1 MAGEQAGG
9 NNPRHEAE
17 NPQEFDWNKFGEVPV
32 KYVAQAIA
40 ELRQAD
46 PAIGAIDWADLYG
59 ERVSSDVAAKIQ
71 AKAEEIRANENSS
84 AQGQESPAQEQ
95 APADTSEGD
104 SSESGEQAAQQE
116 GGAERRRNV
125 SLWRRIG
132 VRVLAVAAAVGIA
145 IGGIGAAFGVG
156 PAGRL
161 KKLRENGTRTEM
173 SAGDATD
180 GMAMGIDEA
189 LDEYSQEIRSDALS
203 DANLDAIIAE
213 AAEGNES
220 FTVADDYRGLYA
232 DAETGTKP
240 NPEKSNPVNF
250 VAPIE
255 YKESGDYRD
264 DIDRN
269 VRNMAPVLAAY
280 YEKLDD
286 KDKLPELVG
295 KSCADLQTMMAE
307 DPSVH
312 QKIYEHFMSEM
323 ESTENGTVDGRCY
336 NEYMVTSASDGE
348 TINSKNSR
356 VVFCETI
363 EDNTRVIVVHFKNGS
378 ELKIKL
384 NCGQAVIEIEETNEG
399 ILISYYETKEELPED
414 EQPSNSVKKRFI
426 PKDVFEGTDTI
437 EWPDTGPGPVTEDP
451 DKDEEEKEEEL
462 DEKKDLDPGKTFEG
476 TDTTGWPDETGPGS
490 AEDVT
495 EEPDAMEGI
504 DEDGRPKGDGG
515 QSTEATEDPSLEGDN
530 SESSNHDGGGSS
542 ESSDHD
548 DDDGGHDSGG
558 SESSSSESGSHDD
571 GGSSESSSHDDGG
584 SSESHEPASQEH
596 ANDESRSSEGQQRAE
611 QEKSDS
617 DQRHEDSQKSEQ
629 AAQSVEKQSD
639 NAIEEHTDSSGK
651 TDVDALLDMD

>member
-104 SSESGEQAAQQE
+104 SSESSEQAAQQE

-295 KSCADLQTMMAE
+295 KSCAELQTMMAE

-312 QKIYEHFMSEM
+312 QKIYEHFMSEL

-451 DKDEEEKEEEL
+451 DKDEEEKPEEL

-476 TDTTGWPDETGPGS
+476 TDNTGWPDDTGPGS
-490 AEDVT
+490 ADDVT

-504 DEDGRPKGDGG
+504 DGDGRSKGDGG

-530 SESSNHDGGGSS
+530 
-542 ESSDHD
+542 
-548 DDDGGHDSGG
+548 
-558 SESSSSESGSHDD
+558 
-571 GGSSESSSHDDGG
+571 SESSSHDDGG